1 MQLSNRKLAVLSA
14 VIKNYIQTGEPVGSK
29 ALTELLENAPSS
41 ATLRNE
47 MNALCGLGFL
57 SQPHTSAGRTP
68 TVSGYKLYISSLMQ
82 PQSLAE
88 QTQNFINRNLCDAG
102 FDTESIS
109 KSAAEVL
116 HRLTGYPIINY
127 NYISDN
133 SFVEKIKLLPIN
145 RKTAIM
151 LLILSDGR
159 TKNNVCRLQSGFEAD
174 IIMEFTKTVNNSV
187 KGKKLNELN
196 RAHLQSI
203 IASAG
208 INGLSIAPLLSTL
221 FSMIES
227 SSQSTS
233 SLCGSSALYN
243 FCNDEQAR
251 NIIIKANRTETF
263 EAFNSPDKDIQII
276 FGNDTAFSEFENT
289 VIITSKYYCNDEFCG
304 NIGIIGPDRMNYEQI
319 IPSVE
324 YISKKI
330 TALITD
336 AVNDM
341 ED

>member
-14 VIKNYIQTGEPVGSK
+14 VIKSYIQTGEPVGSK
-29 ALTELLENAPSS
+29 ALTELLDNAPSS

-68 TVSGYKLYISSLMQ
+68 TVSGYKLYINSLMQ
-82 PQSLAE
+82 PRSLAE
-88 QTQNFINRNLCDAG
+88 QTQDFINRNLNDAG
-102 FDTESIS
+102 FDTESVS
-109 KSAAEVL
+109 KSASEVL
-116 HRLTGYPIINY
+116 HRLTGYPVITY
-127 NYISDN
+127 NYISEN
-133 SFVEKIKLLPIN
+133 SFVEKAKLLPIN

-159 TKNNVCRLQSGFEAD
+159 TKNTVCRLPSGFSAD

-187 KGKKLNELN
+187 KGKRLNELN
-196 RAHLQSI
+196 RAYLQSV
-203 IASAG
+203 IAAAG
-208 INGLSIAPLLSTL
+208 INALSVAPLITTL
-221 FSMIES
+221 FSMAETA
-227 SSQSTS
+227 SQSTVD
-233 SLCGSSALYN
+233 LYGGSALYN

-251 NIIIKANRTETF
+251 NIIFKANRSSTF
-263 EAFNSPDKDIQII
+263 EAFNSPDKDTQII
-276 FGNDTAFSEFENT
+276 FGNDTVFPEFKNT

-304 NIGIIGPDRMNYEQI
+304 NIGIIGPDRIDYEQI

-324 YISKKI
+324 YIAKKI